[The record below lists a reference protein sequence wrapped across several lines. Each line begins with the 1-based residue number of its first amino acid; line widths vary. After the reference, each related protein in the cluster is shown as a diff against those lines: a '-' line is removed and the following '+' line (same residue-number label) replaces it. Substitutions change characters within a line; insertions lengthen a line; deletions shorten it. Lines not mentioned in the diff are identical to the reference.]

1 MILYQSLW
9 TTLYFYKICFTTCIY
24 FESNPYFANYAKKIN
39 YLSVLGLEPKIH
51 FYHHQVVSPKPRST
65 ICNQKSCKVQ
75 RVKYNV
81 GAQWGEGYP
90 FRGKQ
95 KIYLLTLPNLL
106 SRLAKFKKM
115 KTAVDKK
122 NWVEA
127 AEEMKNS
134 LWYKQVGMRGVELV
148 KRMKNIS

>member
-1 MILYQSLW
+1 MGGGVPLSRK
-9 TTLYFYKICFTTCIY
+9 T
-24 FESNPYFANYAKKIN
+24 KK
-39 YLSVLGLEPKIH
+39 
-51 FYHHQVVSPKPRST
+51 
-65 ICNQKSCKVQ
+65 
-75 RVKYNV
+75 
-81 GAQWGEGYP
+81 
-90 FRGKQ
+90 
-95 KIYLLTLPNLL
+95 YLLTLPNLL

>member
-1 MILYQSLW
+1 M
-9 TTLYFYKICFTTCIY
+9 
-24 FESNPYFANYAKKIN
+24 
-39 YLSVLGLEPKIH
+39 G
-51 FYHHQVVSPKPRST
+51 
-65 ICNQKSCKVQ
+65 
-75 RVKYNV
+75 
-81 GAQWGEGYP
+81 GGGYP

-95 KIYLLTLPNLL
+95 KIYFFTLPNLL

-134 LWYKQVGMRGVELV
+134 LWYKQVGMRGLELV